1 VTNQADLDLV
11 HATAR
16 ETYGRAVWTHK
27 VHEVER
33 ERFTK
38 KSGWLSFANIIVAAA
53 TTAFAV
59 ASPFMEHSRGIFLT
73 ALFAAINVC
82 LVVAQASLNYP
93 EKESQQ
99 RTAAKELL
107 CLRDELQ
114 LLIMN
119 CLMSNAD
126 PAVLRKSLECIT
138 RELGRAYKFMPNTS
152 QGANSE
158 TGKRLHAG
166 EMTFSD
172 EEIDSFLP
180 VRLRSK
186 ANPTKLNPTGSGGE
200 LPPATTSPS

>member
-1 VTNQADLDLV
+1 MSNQGDIDLI

-27 VHEVER
+27 VHEIER
-33 ERFTK
+33 ERFSK
-38 KSGWLSFANIIVAAA
+38 KSDWLTFANIIVAAA

-59 ASPFMEHSRGIFLT
+59 GSPFMDHSRGIFLT
-73 ALFAAINVC
+73 AVFAAINVC
-82 LVVAQASLNYP
+82 LVIAQASLNYP
-93 EKESQQ
+93 EKEGQQ

-119 CLMSNAD
+119 CQLSDAD
-126 PAVLRKSLECIT
+126 PAVLRTSLECIT
-138 RELGRAYKFMPNTS
+138 RELGRAYKFVPNTS
-152 QGANSE
+152 REANSE

-186 ANPTKLNPTGSGGE
+186 ANQIKLNPGDSAGE
-200 LPPATTSPS
+200 LPPAATAP

>member
-1 VTNQADLDLV
+1 MSSQADIDLV

-38 KSGWLSFANIIVAAA
+38 KSGWLSFANIVVAAA
-53 TTAFAV
+53 TTGFAV
-59 ASPFMEHSRGIFLT
+59 GAPYMEHFHGILLT
-73 ALFAAINVC
+73 ALSAAVNVC

-93 EKESQQ
+93 EKEGQQ

-119 CLMSNAD
+119 CQMSDAD

-138 RELGRAYKFMPNTS
+138 RELGRAYKFVPNTS

-158 TGKRLHAG
+158 TGKRLHAR

-172 EEIDSFLP
+172 AEIDSFLP
-180 VRLRSK
+180 VKLRSK
-186 ANPTKLNPTGSGGE
+186 AYQAKLNPACSGGE